1 VNVKPSYLSLAIA
14 ASLAISGCNNDS
26 VPMAESTQQSAPGA
40 PGAPSTW
47 AYSGKTGIGTSY
59 EQYKDGAY
67 SDNAA
72 TNKVSKVWFSVAQGI
87 ITETMFGLIHQA
99 QIKDLQ
105 LVITGNGFV
114 DNEKD
119 DTISTIEYLDTD
131 EAGRPTSLAYR
142 VVNKDKEGKY
152 QIEKHIFTDP
162 DNNTLYVKTRFTAF
176 EDNITP
182 YLVVN
187 PHVNN
192 NGSNDSATATNSTLH
207 ASDSGTHM
215 TIVSDKKFV
224 KTSVGFIGQS
234 DGMTDLADGTMD
246 WSYSDTGSDVGNVGL
261 TAQFATVNTD
271 GAASKTVSFDLTLGF
286 GYSEQ
291 ESQQAANATLKSGYN
306 KVLAHYNGEGD
317 AIGWNDYLTSLSKLD
332 AMIAATTDNGKLLF
346 TSAMVLKAQEDK
358 THAGALIASLSN
370 PWGDIVSAE
379 QGSTGYKAV
388 WPRDFYQCAMAL
400 LALGDTQTPLVSFEY
415 LEKVQVGDNFAE
427 NKGDGGWFLQKT
439 HVDGTLEWV
448 GVQLDQTAM
457 PIMLAWKLWQHEV
470 LTSEQVTAWYHKMLK
485 PAANF
490 LVKGGNVEIDWNKI
504 TITPP
509 ATQQERWEEQSG
521 HSPSTTAAII
531 TGLAAAADIAKLVGD
546 DAGAKLYQETATQYA
561 ANIEKLMFTTKGD
574 HTTDDDNGQ
583 YFVRLN
589 KILDVNS
596 DEKLGDNNGKP
607 GVDKKSVIDGGF
619 LELVRYG
626 LRSADDSGI
635 VETLTEYDSSNIE
648 HNLRTKYEFSFAGV
662 AGTFPGWRRY
672 GNDGYGEETLAGV
685 AYNGTG
691 RNTPEQRGRV
701 WPFFTGERGHYE
713 LAAAKLKEGALS
725 ATTIDKLRHTYVK
738 GMELFA
744 NEGMMLPEQVWD
756 GVGSNTTYG
765 YAMGQGTNTA
775 TPLAWTHAEY
785 IKLIRS
791 YTDQQV
797 WDNYSELTQQF
808 QRK

>member
-1 VNVKPSYLSLAIA
+1 VNFKPNYLTLAIA
-14 ASLAISGCNNDS
+14 ASLAISGCNNDVAS
-26 VPMAESTQQSAPGA
+26 VAEQQQQSAPGS
-40 PGAPSTW
+40 PGQSSTW
-47 AYSGKTGIGTSY
+47 AYSGKTGIGTSF

-67 SDNAA
+67 SDDAA
-72 TNKVSKVWFSVAQGI
+72 TAKVSKVWFSVAQGI

-99 QIKDLQ
+99 QIKDMQ
-105 LVITGNGFV
+105 FVITGDGFV
-114 DNEKD
+114 DTEKD
-119 DTISTIEYLDTD
+119 DTISTIEYLAQDD
-131 EAGRPTSLAYR
+131 AGRPTSLAYKI
-142 VVNKDKEGKY
+142 VNKDKDGKY

-162 DNNTLYVKTRFTAF
+162 SNNTLYVKTYFTAF
-176 EDNITP
+176 ENNITP

-192 NGSNDSATATNSTLH
+192 SGSNDSASATDFALQ
-207 ASDSGTHM
+207 ASDSGTHL
-215 TIVSDKKFV
+215 TLLSDNAFV

-234 DGMTDLADGTMD
+234 DGVTDLADGVMD
-246 WSYSDTGSDVGNVGL
+246 WSYSDTGKEVGNVGL
-261 TAQFATVNTD
+261 TAQFATINTD
-271 GAASKTVSFDLTLGF
+271 GKASKTVSIDVALGF
-286 GYSEQ
+286 GYSSE
-291 ESQQAANATLKSGYN
+291 ESKQAANNSLSRGYDE
-306 KVLAHYNGEGD
+306 VLAHYNGDGD
-317 AIGWNDYLTSLSKLD
+317 LIGWNDYLTSLSKLD
-332 AMIAATTDNGKLLF
+332 GMIAATTDNGKLLF

-370 PWGDIVSAE
+370 PWGDTVSAE
-379 QGSTGYKAV
+379 KGSTGYKAV

-415 LEKVQVGDNFAE
+415 LEKVQVSDKLAE

-439 HVDGTLEWV
+439 HVDGTVEWV

-457 PIMLAWKLWQHEV
+457 PIMLAWKLWQHKV
-470 LTSEQVTAWYHKMLK
+470 LTDDQITQWYHKMLK
-485 PAANF
+485 PAATF
-490 LVKGGNVEIDWNKI
+490 LVDGGNVEIDWNKI

-509 ATQQERWEEQSG
+509 VTQQERWEEQSG

-531 TGLAAAADIAKLVGD
+531 TGLAAAAEIATLVGD
-546 DAGAKLYQETATQYA
+546 NDGAKRYQATAAKYA
-561 ANIEKLMFTTKGD
+561 ANIEKLMFTTNGT
-574 HTTDDDNGQ
+574 HQTGDDNGK

-589 KILDVNS
+589 KQADVNV

-607 GVDKKSVIDGGF
+607 GVNKKSVIDGGF

-626 LRSADDSGI
+626 LRSADDSAI
-635 VETLTEYDSSNIE
+635 VDTLTEYDSQNIE
-648 HNLRTKYEFSFAGV
+648 HNLRTKYNFSFDGET
-662 AGTFPGWRRY
+662 GSFPGWRRY
-672 GNDGYGEETLAGV
+672 GNDGYGEETLQGV
-685 AYNGTG
+685 AYHGNGE
-691 RNTPEQRGRV
+691 NTPEQRGRV

-713 LAAAKLKEGALS
+713 LAAAKLKETNVS
-725 ATTIDKLRHTYVK
+725 APTLDKLRQTYVK

-756 GVGSNTTYG
+756 GVGKNTTYN
-765 YAMGQGTNTA
+765 YKLGQGTNTA

-797 WDNYSELTQQF
+797 WDNYSELTSQF